1 MSYKIVTK
9 YIKNIEF
16 NIPDAK
22 SYFLI
27 EKNIGNYK
35 INFDIKSKKIK
46 EDLVE
51 IDTNL
56 KLKSQRDGDNQIKV
70 SILFS
75 SLISL
80 KEKVTDKKK
89 LEKIV
94 LIDVPTTIYPEI
106 RNILVFL
113 FEKSGFKKINIDK
126 EINFEDLYKKNN

>member
-1 MSYKIVTK
+1 MSYNIVAK
-9 YIKNIEF
+9 YVKDINF

-46 EDLVE
+46 DNIVE

-56 KLKSQRDGDNQIKV
+56 KLIPQEEKNNQIKV

-75 SLISL
+75 SIIDI
-80 KEKVTDKKK
+80 KGKVTDKE

-94 LIDVPTTIYPEI
+94 LVDVPTSIYPDI

-113 FEKSGFKKINIDK
+113 FEKSGFKRINIDK
-126 EINFEDLYKKNN
+126 NVSFENLYKKNN

>member
-1 MSYKIVTK
+1 MSYNIVTK
-9 YIKNIEF
+9 YIKDINF

>member
-1 MSYKIVTK
+1 MSYNIVTK
-9 YIKNIEF
+9 YVKDINF

-46 EDLVE
+46 DNIVE

-56 KLKSQRDGDNQIKV
+56 KLIPQEEKNNQIKV

-75 SLISL
+75 SIIDI
-80 KEKVTDKKK
+80 KGKVTDKE

-94 LIDVPTTIYPEI
+94 LVDVPTSIYPDI

-113 FEKSGFKKINIDK
+113 FEKSGFKRINIDK
-126 EINFEDLYKKNN
+126 NVSFENLYKKNN